1 MLRGP
6 SAEAAPFAA
15 ADYLS
20 TFQMELTMPLFTRF
34 RHFLQRRN
42 MTRLNAQAIGLQ
54 LITQRSESTRGH
66 FVFLHVLNEIA
77 QALQHGASEL
87 RRGCFCVLDAGK
99 STANVAQVIQLESP
113 CIIGD
118 GHHFL
123 TRIKS
128 NLHHLRAIS
137 PPDLL
142 RSIQRVG
149 AHNIV

>member
-1 MLRGP
+1 
-6 SAEAAPFAA
+6 
-15 ADYLS
+15 
-20 TFQMELTMPLFTRF
+20 MPLFTRF

-128 NLHHLRAIS
+128 NLHHSGLS
-137 PPDLL
+137 PHQTCCGRFSGNTYPSLTL
-142 RSIQRVG
+142 ICMLFSVTTGRV
-149 AHNIV
+149 